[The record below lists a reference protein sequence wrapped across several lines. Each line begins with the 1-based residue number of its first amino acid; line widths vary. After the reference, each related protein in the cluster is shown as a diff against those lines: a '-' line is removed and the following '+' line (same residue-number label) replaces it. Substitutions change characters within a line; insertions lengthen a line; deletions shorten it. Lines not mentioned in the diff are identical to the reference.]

1 MGSERHSRVQELFE
15 RAEPLALDERETF
28 LRSACADDAAL
39 CEEVM
44 ALLEASE
51 RMHEDFLEPP
61 QWHALARVAVG
72 ERVAHYRI
80 LRQLGAGGMG
90 EVYLAEDE
98 RLKRRVALKVLP
110 AEVARSPG
118 RLQRFQ
124 REAESVAALNH
135 PNIVTLHSIEN
146 ADGLHFLTME
156 ALNGSSLR
164 QVLDQSGALPVEDV
178 LDLGVQIAEGLA
190 EAHAAGIVHRDLKP
204 GNVMVAPNGRV
215 KLLDFGLAHLE
226 PPLESDPDGGGGE
239 EPLTKEGAILGT
251 VAYMS
256 PEQLQGRRVDSRSDV
271 FSLGTLLYELA
282 TGTNP
287 FAGKTEISTLA
298 RILEREPVPLLQ
310 ARPGLPESLERIV
323 RRCLQKDPV
332 NRYQD
337 TAQLLREL
345 KAQRGAVSRGA
356 ATTAELGVPDESVAR
371 RSRRGIRAAAVTVAF
386 ALAVL
391 GIWRLIPHLR
401 PPPADP
407 RPLPAGEINSVAVLP
422 LRNDSA
428 DPAES
433 DYLARGI
440 VSSVTGKLNRAGLRV
455 APELSVFRLLQAD
468 PDLSVREIAD
478 RLAVETLLT
487 GSFLLERDRLKTS
500 LSLVHASTDS
510 TLWSEELDQTFEDI
524 FDLQSQIALSVVD
537 GLRHELTP
545 AEKEK
550 IGERESEDLDAYDIY
565 LQGAEFMQ
573 AGDRE
578 STDVALQYFERAL
591 SIDPTLAA
599 AHIGVGAVHTSRFFN
614 DILGG
619 GFEDLE
625 AAEASYLAALRL
637 DPGSMRA
644 RRGLI
649 NSEGNRG
656 RIEEVLIHARDV
668 RRLGDPDNVESLLA
682 EAEGYVWG
690 GLAELSPP
698 ILRHALEIDP
708 MNEAAAFLLATSL
721 VHSGQFGD
729 GAEAGEDYLER
740 FGDLPGSST
749 ASFQDRFI
757 HANVGVSHYAR
768 GRAAEAEEHY
778 LKAIDPSA
786 DFVSLRT
793 SMWLGHLQQATGRE
807 EAALATWRG
816 ALDALNRHHGKVTDH
831 PSQFWLREMLKVCL
845 EGVPSREALHQILAG
860 ADVEARHSE
869 FLAAA
874 LAGRGDWRGSA
885 DVLRWALERGYLL
898 SMWKPD
904 FAAFGADPQA
914 PQLADFRREYER
926 RRSEL
931 AARFAPADPFEGDS
945 AR

>member
-1 MGSERHSRVQELFE
+1 MSSERHSRAQELFE

-28 LRSACADDAAL
+28 LRTACADDAAL

-61 QWHALARVAVG
+61 QWHASARVAVG
-72 ERVAHYRI
+72 ETVAHYRI
-80 LRQLGAGGMG
+80 LRELGAGGMG
-90 EVYLAEDE
+90 KVYLAEDE
-98 RLKRRVALKVLP
+98 RLKRHVALKVLP
-110 AEVARSPG
+110 VEFARSPE

-135 PNIVTLHSIEN
+135 PNIITIHSIEH

-156 ALNGSSLR
+156 LVDGPSLSEL
-164 QVLDQSGALPVEDV
+164 LDQSGALPVEDV

-215 KLLDFGLAHLE
+215 KLLDFGLARLE
-226 PPLESDPDGGGGE
+226 PPLGRNSDRGDAE
-239 EPLTKEGAILGT
+239 ATLTKEGAILGT
-251 VAYMS
+251 IAYMS

-282 TGTNP
+282 TGTHP
-287 FAGKTEISTLA
+287 FASDNEASTLA
-298 RILEREPVPLLQ
+298 KILEREPVPLLEE
-310 ARPGLPESLERIV
+310 RPGLSKSLERIV

-356 ATTAELGVPDESVAR
+356 ATTAELEVADESVAR
-371 RSRRGIRAAAVTVAF
+371 WNRRGIRAAALTVAF

-391 GIWRLIPHLR
+391 GIWRLIPDLW

-407 RPLPAGEINSVAVLP
+407 RPPPAGEINSVAVLP

-537 GLRHELTP
+537 SLRHELTP

-550 IGERESEDLDAYDIY
+550 IGEKESEDLDAYDIY

-578 STDVALQYFERAL
+578 STDVALQYFKRAL

-599 AHIGVGAVHTSRFFN
+599 AHIGVGVVHATRYFN
-614 DILGG
+614 MWGG
-619 GFEDLE
+619 IEDLE

-637 DPGSMRA
+637 DPGSMRV

-649 NSEGNRG
+649 QVEGDRG
-656 RIEEVLIHARDV
+656 RSEEVLIHARDA
-668 RRLGDPDNVESLLA
+668 RRLGGPDNVESLLA
-682 EAEGYVWG
+682 EAQGYTLG

-698 ILRHALEIDP
+698 ILRHVLEIDP
-708 MNEAAAFLLATSL
+708 MNEAAAWWLVISL
-721 VHSGQFGD
+721 GWSGEFSETQ
-729 GAEAGEDYLER
+729 EACEDYLDR
-740 FGDLPGSST
+740 FGEDGLVRT
-749 ASFQDRFI
+749 FL
-757 HANVGVSHYAR
+757 GVAHYAQ
-768 GRAAEAEEHY
+768 GRAAAAEEHY
-778 LKAIDPSA
+778 LKAIGPSA
-786 DFVSLRT
+786 DFVSLMA
-793 SMWLGHLQQATGRE
+793 SLWLGHLQQATGRG
-807 EAALATWRG
+807 EAALVTWRV
-816 ALDALNRHHGKVTDH
+816 ALDDLHTHHGKVADS
-831 PSQFWLREMLKVCL
+831 PRLFWLRETL
-845 EGVPSREALHQILAG
+845 EACMEGNPSQETLHQILAG
-860 ADVEARHSE
+860 DHGNARESVA
-869 FLAAA
+869 LAAT

-885 DVLRWALERGYLL
+885 DLLRWQLERGSILPLWALYF
-898 SMWKPD
+898 P
-904 FAAFGADPQA
+904 AFDVDPKA
-914 PQLADFRREYER
+914 PQLADVRREYER
-926 RRSEL
+926 KRSEL
-931 AARFAPADPFEGDS
+931 AARFAPSGPFEGDS